1 MIWNLVRKEIKDA
14 FGSPMI
20 FVLAGIF
27 CLIVGWPFFN
37 YIVLSKET
45 TKMGLTYSVLR
56 PIFGNMNFIFLF
68 LCPLIT
74 MRSFAEEKKQ
84 HTLDLLLQSRLS
96 QTDIILGKLI
106 SSLAVAFF
114 MLVLTLIFPL
124 VLAMAGYNDWGTVIS
139 NYLGLVFCIVC
150 YTMVGIFTSSLTDN
164 QIVAALLSF
173 CILFVSML
181 LVLSANA
188 TNNYMVGQIFLYLS
202 IPFHYQTFAFGMVKS
217 YNMVYLLSFAFF
229 FFHLTRQSLESRR
242 W

>member
-1 MIWNLVRKEIKDA
+1 MIWYLVKKEIRDL
-14 FGSPMI
+14 FGSPLI

-37 YIVLSKET
+37 YIVMAKET
-45 TKMGLTYSVLR
+45 TKMGLTYSVLM

-84 HTLDLLLQSRLS
+84 HTLDLLLQSKLS
-96 QTDIILGKLI
+96 QIDIVLGKLI
-106 SSLAVAFF
+106 SSLSVAFF
-114 MLVLTLIFPL
+114 MLALTLIFPL

-139 NYLGLVFCIVC
+139 NYLGLILCIIC
-150 YTMVGIFTSSLTDN
+150 YTMTGLFTSSLTNN

-173 CILFVSML
+173 CILFTSML

-188 TNNYMVGQIFLYLS
+188 TNNYMVGQLFQYMS
-202 IPFHYQTFAFGMVKS
+202 IPFHFQTFAYGMVKS
-217 YNMVYLLSFAFF
+217 FNLVYLLSFSFF
-229 FFHLTRQSLESRR
+229 FFLLTHKSLESRR